1 MLPGKNGAITVSRN
15 TDVDCGCISAL
26 LLAAETKSPSNL
38 DRAALAQ
45 YAAKGLVFAN
55 RAKEAIPLAAR
66 ATTLFE
72 EVILTDPLAVLAAKA
87 DLALALACSGRAY
100 WQRATEI
107 WATVMPALQ
116 KLAGSSADA
125 SALLNHVLCDRHFAA
140 AARAH
145 DKQVRVMALRSAFKA
160 GSKIQH
166 PFLMRIIVDL
176 ELAGETTAAV

>member
-1 MLPGKNGAITVSRN
+1 MRRQQAL
-15 TDVDCGCISAL
+15 SAL

-87 DLALALACSGRAY
+87 DLALALACSGI
-100 WQRATEI
+100 TS
-107 WATVMPALQ
+107 LSFS
-116 KLAGSSADA
+116 LSSKRF
-125 SALLNHVLCDRHFAA
+125 VDR
-140 AARAH
+140 
-145 DKQVRVMALRSAFKA
+145 S
-160 GSKIQH
+160 
-166 PFLMRIIVDL
+166 P
-176 ELAGETTAAV
+176 